1 MARLRYR
8 DRTVTTEAGET
19 VLDALERGGVAPPAS
34 CRAGVCLSCLVRA
47 ERGTP
52 PAEAQRELL
61 EVERERGL
69 FLACQAVPTED
80 LDLTDPGE
88 ALASTTAELARRER
102 LSMDVYRLW
111 LRPEQRLSYRP
122 GQFVR
127 LRRTDGD
134 RPRAYSLASL
144 PDEPLL
150 ELHVRHI
157 EGGQLSPWLCEAAPV
172 GSTLTLQG
180 PFGTCVYDSSA
191 TERPLVLVGT
201 STGLAPLLGVA
212 RDALRSG
219 HRGGIRLYHGAARPE
234 GLYGE
239 PELRAL
245 SRQGEVALVRCA
257 LEGDAEG
264 VRCADLSEL
273 VLGDLGERT
282 DARVHLAGAP
292 ALVSTLKKKLFLH
305 GLPLAEIRS
314 DPFFA
319 TA

>member
-1 MARLRYR
+1 LPRLRYR
-8 DRTVTTEAGET
+8 DRTVQAEAGET
-19 VLDALERGGVAPPAS
+19 VLDALERGGLAPPAS
-34 CRAGVCLSCLVRA
+34 CRAGACLSCLVRA

-52 PAEAQRELL
+52 PPKAQRGLL
-61 EVERERGL
+61 AVERERGL

-88 ALASTTAELARRER
+88 AVGQCQATLVERER
-102 LSMDVYRLW
+102 LGSDVWRLG
-111 LRPEQRLSYRP
+111 LRPERPLRYQP

-127 LRRTDGD
+127 LRRPADD

-144 PDEPLL
+144 PDDPLL
-150 ELHVRHI
+150 ELHVRCI
-157 EGGQLSPWLCEAAPV
+157 EGGQLSPWLCRAAPI
-172 GSTLTLQG
+172 GTELALQG

-191 TERPLVLVGT
+191 NERLLVLAGT

-219 HRGGIRLYHGAARPE
+219 HRGGIRLYHGAATPD

-245 SRQGEVALVRCA
+245 RRQGEIALVRCA
-257 LEGDAEG
+257 LDGEAGG
-264 VRCADLSEL
+264 VQQADLATL
-273 VLGDLGERT
+273 VLDDLAERT
-282 DARVHLAGAP
+282 DVRVHLAGAP
-292 ALVSTLKKKLFLH
+292 TLVGSLKRRLFLH
-305 GLPLAEIRS
+305 GIPLAEIRS

-319 TA
+319 TV